1 MYGLMMNSEKKIIV
15 ILPPE
20 FELYKAIDKNL
31 KHLGYTKAV
40 VLAPK
45 FRHTFKTRMVNFVL
59 KHLLGRD
66 EYKRRIAAAYYSKRV
81 GQVVHRLA
89 TKSFDYARKRFNK
102 FISFR

>member
-1 MYGLMMNSEKKIIV
+1 MNSEKKIIV

-45 FRHTFKTRMVNFVL
+45 FRP
-59 KHLLGRD
+59 
-66 EYKRRIAAAYYSKRV
+66 
-81 GQVVHRLA
+81 
-89 TKSFDYARKRFNK
+89 
-102 FISFR
+102 